1 MIDDND
7 LQDGMDVNWSPDLV
21 AEHVTKWCKQ
31 KESIEGAEGKIDII
45 VTFDEYGVSDHCNHQ
60 DVFRGVEVLM
70 KKKMIDVEV
79 LALSSV
85 HLVRKYI
92 AIVDVNFVWLDEW
105 HTFNYNFCEAYN
117 TLAEH
122 VT

>member
-1 MIDDND
+1 M
-7 LQDGMDVNWSPDLV
+7 
-21 AEHVTKWCKQ
+21 
-31 KESIEGAEGKIDII
+31 
-45 VTFDEYGVSDHCNHQ
+45 
-60 DVFRGVEVLM
+60 FRGVEVLM
-70 KKKMIDVEV
+70 KKKMIDVEF

-105 HTFNYNFCEAYN
+105 HAFNFNFCEAYK